1 MVPHHSLG
9 ARVIRLDLKMSKQKD
24 GEAQL
29 MRDNFTK
36 RTKFVEQ
43 LCSNKADRKAPE
55 SGPSPFHR
63 SIDFGNPSTLYKEP
77 EDRSPTFKGRMQNAS
92 GKKGG
97 LTGLVNLIVLAMLG
111 EVNNRLEKVIDETRP
126 RRCVLHVEAKSS
138 KGHR

>member
-1 MVPHHSLG
+1 MVPHYSLG
-9 ARVIRLDLKMSKQKD
+9 ARVIRLDLKVSQQKD

-77 EDRSPTFKGRMQNAS
+77 EDRSPTFKGRMRMQNAS
-92 GKKGG
+92 GKKGGG

-111 EVNNRLEKVIDETRP
+111 EVNNRLD
-126 RRCVLHVEAKSS
+126 
-138 KGHR
+138 KGHRWNATA